1 MRDKVTSW
9 FSAAPSIQSSF
20 NGAQDRG
27 GQGRESHQRHKNG
40 LPVSAAFDEN
50 ELKALTESAIVEG
63 CSAVA
68 AEEVARAV
76 LEHRRVML
84 SYHEVY
90 AQNQAHYADRGHTR
104 RFFIYDFVSAW
115 QVLEDEA
122 RPLTDNQA
130 LVLEFAL
137 GPAEHGYLIVDTT
150 GEYLLGL
157 ERYLRRSSS
166 RVLKAVRLS

>member
-1 MRDKVTSW
+1 MATERQRQANRQNSRH
-9 FSAAPSIQSSF
+9 SAGPKTAEGKAASRTNAIKHGLSG
-20 NGAQDRG
+20 GA
-27 GQGRESHQRHKNG
+27 
-40 LPVSAAFDEN
+40 LFDED
-50 ELKALTESAIVEG
+50 ELKVLIESALEVG
-63 CSAVA
+63 YSAVA

-90 AQNQAHYADRGHTR
+90 TQDQERYVTRGRTR
-104 RFFIYDFVSAW
+104 RHTVDDLIVAYQALQDDS
-115 QVLEDEA
+115 
-122 RPLTDNQA
+122 RPLTPHQQTIIKTVMDQGQ
-130 LVLEFAL
+130 L
-137 GPAEHGYLIVDTT
+137 GDVMRDTT

>member
-1 MRDKVTSW
+1 MATERQRQANQQNSRHSTGPKTAEGK
-9 FSAAPSIQSSF
+9 AASRTNAIKHGLSG
-20 NGAQDRG
+20 GA
-27 GQGRESHQRHKNG
+27 
-40 LPVSAAFDEN
+40 VFDEN
-50 ELKALTESAIVEG
+50 ELKALTESAMAVG
-63 CSAVA
+63 YSAVA
-68 AEEVARAV
+68 AEEVACAV

-90 AQNQAHYADRGHTR
+90 VQDRAHYTDRGLTR
-104 RFFIYDFVSAW
+104 RFSIYDFVAAW

-122 RPLTDNQA
+122 RPLTDKQS

-137 GPAEHGYLIVDTT
+137 GPAEHGDLMVDTT

-166 RVLKAVRLS
+166 RVLRAVRLS

>member
-1 MRDKVTSW
+1 MTTERQQQANRQNSRHSTGPKTAEGK
-9 FSAAPSIQSSF
+9 AASRA
-20 NGAQDRG
+20 NATK
-27 GQGRESHQRHKNG
+27 HG
-40 LPVSAAFDEN
+40 LSGSAAFDED
-50 ELKALTESAIVEG
+50 ELKILTESAM
-63 CSAVA
+63 AVGYSVAA

-90 AQNQAHYADRGHTR
+90 TQDQERYMHRGRTR
-104 RFFIYDFVSAW
+104 RHTVDDLIIAY
-115 QVLEDEA
+115 EA
-122 RPLTDNQA
+122 LQDNSRALTAHQQMIIKIVMDQGQ
-130 LVLEFAL
+130 L
-137 GPAEHGYLIVDTT
+137 GDVMRDTT